1 MKMSPAICNLSCRRI
16 RIIMKLWFH
25 NLLKISFLFK
35 VNYTKLHN
43 FIFSALICNC
53 QAKMVWAWRNIKEF
67 ELFFIVIF
75 LQKKKKSILVVVFGS
90 QKNHDNSQLPKMK
103 SGMVLDMFDSRESQ
117 VCLLSRQHQKGK
129 SVGLLQDKGFF
140 KHIPPNTFSTVSQI

>member
-67 ELFFIVIF
+67 ELFFIAIF

-103 SGMVLDMFDSRESQ
+103 NGMVLDMLDSRENQ
-117 VCLLSRQHQKGK
+117 VCLSFVQVAQKREICGA
-129 SVGLLQDKGFF
+129 VAG
-140 KHIPPNTFSTVSQI
+140 